1 MMQHTVINKTQFE
14 MTSLIRHQLW
24 SAGNESITGL
34 QARETE
40 QETTVILIHQ
50 RQIASRGDL
59 Y

>member
-14 MTSLIRHQLW
+14 MTSLIRHHLW
-24 SAGNESITGL
+24 SAGNESTGL